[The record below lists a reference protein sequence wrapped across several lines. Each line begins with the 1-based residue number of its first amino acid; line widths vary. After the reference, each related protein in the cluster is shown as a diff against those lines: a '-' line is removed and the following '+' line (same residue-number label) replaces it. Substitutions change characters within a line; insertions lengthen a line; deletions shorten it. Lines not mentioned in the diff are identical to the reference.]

1 MESWSYFHT
10 LSQLLNMKPP
20 GTTKPLVTQNDLY
33 RLLNLL
39 THSSPLTDPLVS
51 VKWIHPRI
59 VDQPTVHREHAPLME
74 AHLWSCDECGAA
86 ASLWRSAN
94 AAAAARANAPHPI
107 GWGGLKWEQE
117 VGRGGGGKAR

>member
-51 VKWIHPRI
+51 VKWIHP
-59 VDQPTVHREHAPLME
+59 V
-74 AHLWSCDECGAA
+74 
-86 ASLWRSAN
+86 
-94 AAAAARANAPHPI
+94 
-107 GWGGLKWEQE
+107 
-117 VGRGGGGKAR
+117 